1 MEKSKVVL
9 ITKILCLIFLIIGI
23 IMLVLGF
30 GKKNN
35 YNNPD
40 NEYTFNDDY
49 INSYVGGDAYNYI
62 INGTYFTGYVVIGTG
77 FLIMATIVGCMG
89 LYLSIDSNKQGQKE
103 KRLEDITTFIKNT
116 TSNTSEKKAKELEFL
131 IDVDKYT
138 LNDLDNDEIKM

>member
-62 INGTYFTGYVVIGTG
+62 INGTYFTGYVVVGTG

>member
-89 LYLSIDSNKQGQKE
+89 LYLSIDSNKQEQKE

>member
-62 INGTYFTGYVVIGTG
+62 INGTYFTGYVVVGTG

-103 KRLEDITTFIKNT
+103 KRLEDIKTFIKNT